1 MSQKVSNSKNHNV
14 PDWFFNQ
21 SAVLPF
27 RTNHHVLE
35 ILLITSV
42 RKKRWIIPKGIVEP
56 NLTPQESAIKEAY
69 EEAGISGHILDIGIG
84 EYRYKKWG
92 GVCHVLVYPL
102 RVEKIHNTWPESNLR
117 ERCWFEA
124 KDALK
129 KANLNSLAELI
140 DSIEMSILQ
149 K

>member
-1 MSQKVSNSKNHNV
+1 MSQTILNSENHNV

-27 RTNHHVLE
+27 RISNNILE
-35 ILLITSV
+35 ILLITSIK
-42 RKKRWIIPKGIVEP
+42 KKRWIIPKGIVEP
-56 NLTPQESAIKEAY
+56 DLSPQESAMKEAY
-69 EEAGISGHILDIGIG
+69 EEAGISGQILDTWIG
-84 EYRYKKWG
+84 EYTYKKWG

-102 RVEKIHNTWPESNLR
+102 KVETVHNTWPESNLR

-124 KDALK
+124 KQALAK
-129 KANLNSLAELI
+129 TKLNSLADLI
-140 DSIEMSILQ
+140 DSLKKSFLQ

>member
-1 MSQKVSNSKNHNV
+1 MIVSKLENQKV

-27 RTNHHVLE
+27 RIKNNVLE
-35 ILLITSV
+35 VLLITSLK
-42 RKKRWIIPKGIVEP
+42 KKRWIIPKGVVDL
-56 NLTPQESAIKEAY
+56 NLTPQESAVKEAF
-69 EEAGISGHILDIGIG
+69 EEAGISGQVLDTWIGK
-84 EYRYKKWG
+84 YTYKKWG

-102 RVEKIHNTWPESNLR
+102 RVDTIHNNWPESNMR

-124 KDALK
+124 RKALK
-129 KANLNSLAELI
+129 KIKIDSLADMI
-140 DSIEMSILQ
+140 DSIEKIFLN